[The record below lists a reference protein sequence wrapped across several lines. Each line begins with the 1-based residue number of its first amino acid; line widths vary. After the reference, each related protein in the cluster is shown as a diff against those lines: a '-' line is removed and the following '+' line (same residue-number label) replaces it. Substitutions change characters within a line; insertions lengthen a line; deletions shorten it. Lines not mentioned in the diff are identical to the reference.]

1 MHGRTDIIDNDK
13 KIVWEIKC
21 VQALK
26 DEHFIQL
33 ALYKYMHMRNLKYV
47 GYKYYLFNIRT
58 GEVHKID
65 ATLSIP
71 SWKLPQL
78 LIPNNNAP
86 GVIKVS
92 GNQTLGN
99 EIINFIQQVNIEY
112 FLAHE
117 LSKIIGDIPAHRV
130 MQSNHL
136 LHQWHQKNC
145 KRITQSFFE
154 FCTEE
159 KNLFIKNHFYWS
171 KKCNRYIDDKN
182 CGISGGSGTDYLI
195 ELIDEI

>member
-1 MHGRTDIIDNDK
+1 MLTSLATDPINHVLDHKIRIREQLKFYSGQTVRIQILPIIEFTLCITAEGKFHPTDN
-13 KIVWEIKC
+13 
-21 VQALK
+21 
-26 DEHFIQL
+26 H
-33 ALYKYMHMRNLKYV
+33 
-47 GYKYYLFNIRT
+47 
-58 GEVHKID
+58 HKID

-159 KNLFIKNHFYWS
+159 KNLFIKKSADFNGFTQEIS
-171 KKCNRYIDDKN
+171 ALKNSIDQV
-182 CGISGGSGTDYLI
+182 
-195 ELIDEI
+195 ELSINQLLQKDS